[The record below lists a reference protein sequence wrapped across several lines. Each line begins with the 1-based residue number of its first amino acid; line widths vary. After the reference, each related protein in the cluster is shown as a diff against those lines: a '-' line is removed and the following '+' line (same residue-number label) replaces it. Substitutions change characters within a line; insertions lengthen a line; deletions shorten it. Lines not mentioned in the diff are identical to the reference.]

1 MCASTQRGKTKALL
15 CYAQT
20 EKTYSESRGKRA
32 LNSLFN
38 NVTRLY
44 RRRKNSAYYSLGHL
58 DTHPSSLSKKTSHI
72 NAVAFT
78 LSRARFFRLAS
89 PPYISA
95 TFAGCLQALLT
106 ISRATLAS
114 KGAGRAG
121 KANRGTLYRDIYTSY
136 IYPIQ

>member
-1 MCASTQRGKTKALL
+1 MQAPNAEKQKPYCATHKRKKPTVRVGANEHSTHYLIMLL
-15 CYAQT
+15 GYIA
-20 EKTYSESRGKRA
+20 GG
-32 LNSLFN
+32 
-38 NVTRLY
+38 
-44 RRRKNSAYYSLGHL
+44 KNSAYYSLGHL
-58 DTHPSSLSKKTSHI
+58 DTHPSSLSKKTSHK
-72 NAVAFT
+72 NAIAFT

-89 PPYISA
+89 PPYVSA

-121 KANRGTLYRDIYTSY
+121 KANRGALYRDIYTSY